1 MQRATGKGG
10 FIKPPPLRWIRRA
23 SRIGSPA
30 AGYAPGAW
38 SAPADGGSAAVPF
51 RSEERRVGGRAFRF
65 GDPSVVEGPQV
76 IPFVVRR
83 PCGGERKIHFMF
95 VVEYPDQDVR
105 RPLFPVKDHLDVGR
119 HR

>member
-23 SRIGSPA
+23 SRI
-30 AGYAPGAW
+30 
-38 SAPADGGSAAVPF
+38 
-51 RSEERRVGGRAFRF
+51 GGRAFRF

>member
-38 SAPADGGSAAVPF
+38 SAPADGGS
-51 RSEERRVGGRAFRF
+51 
-65 GDPSVVEGPQV
+65 DPSVVEGPQV

>member
-38 SAPADGGSAAVPF
+38 SAPADGGSAA
-51 RSEERRVGGRAFRF
+51 
-65 GDPSVVEGPQV
+65 
-76 IPFVVRR
+76 
-83 PCGGERKIHFMF
+83 GGERKIHFMF